1 MHQIITERKLFQ
13 EVIRMDFKR
22 SAIVLI
28 VCFFFLDVFLFG
40 LVWQKRAETRT
51 RLNTSIN
58 VLDQMKQDGI
68 TLPTLTANS
77 ESIPIVQLT
86 PVTLDS
92 KNTSL
97 QNQIITSEK
106 NGISSQL
113 VNPIQL
119 NLGNSIT
126 AESFN
131 ELTEFVNS
139 KQVLFGDQYVWSAYN
154 PTTKKVV
161 YTQKADKVSIMD
173 GTSQIVFTVNAND
186 QVVSYEQNY
195 AGTVQVLGSER
206 AVITAQRAVEIL
218 YLAGRISS
226 KSTVLSVK
234 LSYYQSLVLK
244 DFSIYSPAWYVEI
257 RQSDGQLIARR
268 VDAIHGTVLSNETV
282 ETSNS
287 TATQRTTTNATSTTQ
302 TVQQQ

>member
-218 YLAGRISS
+218 YLAGRIPS

>member
-139 KQVLFGDQYVWSAYN
+139 RQVLFGDQYVWSAYN

-218 YLAGRISS
+218 YLAGRIPS